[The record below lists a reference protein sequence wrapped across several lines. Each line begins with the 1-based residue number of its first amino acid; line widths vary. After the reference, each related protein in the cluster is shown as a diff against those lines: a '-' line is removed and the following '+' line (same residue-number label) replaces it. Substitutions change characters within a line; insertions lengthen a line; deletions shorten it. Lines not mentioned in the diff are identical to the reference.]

1 MEQEVLE
8 AGRPNSIHVPVR
20 ILVHQNAA
28 VVID

>member
-8 AGRPNSIHVPVR
+8 AGRPDSIHVPVG

-28 VVID
+28 IVIE